1 SWRPGAW
8 PLNRASGRHYNGSRQ
23 LSEMHHRRD
32 QRGGRA
38 MATKRVV
45 ATWLVGIALGVPAA
59 GDETREVTGRVVAED
74 GRAVAGAEVA
84 TLWDALGGSQ
94 MRPFQASRTGQDGW
108 FRLKVSFW
116 QGHMPLMALNREH
129 TRGGTTLVDGK
140 SADKAVEIRL
150 GP

>member
-1 SWRPGAW
+1 PRGPRFPADRPVSNSPRRVRGCQTVPRVSSTSWRPGAW

-74 GRAVAGAEVA
+74 GRPVAGAEVA

-116 QGHMPLMALNREH
+116 QGH
-129 TRGGTTLVDGK
+129 
-140 SADKAVEIRL
+140 
-150 GP
+150 